1 MNIKNPIKNVF
12 KKIYENT
19 IIKNSIFL
27 IMTNIFSLATGFFFW
42 MIATRLYTPSD
53 VGIISAILSSMSLIA
68 VISSVGLPMA
78 LTLYLPINT
87 KDADKIIN
95 SSLIVCIIISITI
108 SLMFLLGIDIFAP
121 KLKIILGNL
130 ELMIV
135 FAMTTMMAT
144 ISLLIGGIFVAGKKS
159 SFHMIKENIFG
170 ITKMVLLV
178 TMSGFGAIGIFISWS
193 MGLMVAI
200 IIGFIL
206 MFKLWRYK
214 PMATLD
220 PIIKKMAK
228 FSVGNYIAGIF
239 YNLPKFIFPIIIVN
253 KISADYAGY
262 FFIAM
267 TIAGLFYGV
276 PEAVAGPFLAN
287 SYDKEKFWINV
298 NNAIRFDMCILIP
311 GLLLLMIFGRFILGL
326 FNPNYATHSFNTL
339 IILAMTS
346 IPISLI
352 TTFNMIRNAQ
362 KRVTTVIKI
371 DAFVTTTTIVLSIL
385 LMKTWSIEGIAI
397 SYLIANIVASVII
410 ILKTKDPLEFT
421 IRLIK
426 GERMLL
432 SN

>member
-1 MNIKNPIKNVF
+1 MNIKISVNNIS

-27 IMTNIFSLATGFFFW
+27 IMTNLFSLAIGFFFW
-42 MIATRLYTPSD
+42 MIATRLYTPDD

-78 LTLYLPINT
+78 LTLYLPANT

-121 KLKIILGNL
+121 KLKMILRNL

-135 FAMTTMMAT
+135 FVMTTTMAT
-144 ISLLIGGIFVAGKKS
+144 VSLLIGGIFVAGKKS

-170 ITKMVLLV
+170 ITKTVLLV
-178 TMSGFGAIGIFISWS
+178 MMPGLGAIGIFISWS
-193 MGLMVAI
+193 MGLTVAI

-206 MFKLWRYK
+206 MFKLWRYR
-214 PMATLD
+214 PMTTFD

-239 YNLPKFIFPIIIVN
+239 YNLPKFIFPIIIVDT
-253 KISADYAGY
+253 ISADSAGY

-276 PEAVAGPFLAN
+276 PEAIAGPFLAD
-287 SYDKEKFWINV
+287 SYNKEKFWINV
-298 NNAIRFDMCILIP
+298 DSAIRFDMYILIP
-311 GLLLLMIFGRFILGL
+311 GLLLLMIFGRSILGV
-326 FNPNYATHSFNTL
+326 FNPNYAIHSFNTL
-339 IILAMTS
+339 MILAVTS

-352 TTFNMIRNAQ
+352 TTFNMINNAQ
-362 KRVTTVIKI
+362 KKVVTVIKI
-371 DAFVTTTTIVLSIL
+371 DAFVATTTIVLSII
-385 LMKTWSIEGIAI
+385 LMKAWNIEGIAI
-397 SYLIANIVASVII
+397 SYLTANIVASVII
-410 ILKTKDPLEFT
+410 ILKTKDPLEFI

-426 GERMLL
+426 GERRLL